1 MERVR
6 LCVEK
11 RCFEKLYHRSDQDI
25 WVLRWLPGQSTGFHD
40 HGASLGAL
48 VVTAGVLEERRPG
61 ELPQVIRPGHT
72 HTFGSNYAHDVR
84 NVSAAPAITIH
95 AYSPPLREMNEYELD
110 GSRLNPRV
118 GASRKAGSINEEQPA
133 SDWTLVDRSS
143 ALSIDQVLSAPRE
156 RLRRLNPDQALRPRP
171 TLRQCSSIFAPTLSA
186 RSRAHCRRADCGAKR
201 TRVAIRPGLQCS
213 IAHRNRA

>member
-1 MERVR
+1 VI
-6 LCVEK
+6 
-11 RCFEKLYHRSDQDI
+11 S
-25 WVLRWLPGQSTGFHD
+25 WLPGQSTGFHD
-40 HGASLGAL
+40 HGESAGAF
-48 VVTAGVLEERRPG
+48 VVATGVLEEHRPG
-61 ELPQVIRPGHT
+61 EQPIVISPGKPRS
-72 HTFGSNYAHDVR
+72 FSSDYAHDVR
-84 NVSAAPAITIH
+84 NVSLAPAVSIH
-95 AYSPPLREMNEYELD
+95 AYSPPLREMNEYELE